1 MRVATWADAWGVWH
15 ARVTAD
21 AETADAPAMA
31 AAAAAAITAEIHQRS
46 NGSPAALAWRARVQA
61 ATLPSFWHGHVS
73 VEYRE
78 WPQTA
83 GDTPSGR
90 AAGARLSVEA
100 G

>member
-1 MRVATWADAWGVWH
+1 MRVATWADAWGIWH
-15 ARVTAD
+15 ARVTAH
-21 AETADAPAMA
+21 AESADAGAMA

-46 NGSPAALAWRARVQA
+46 NGSPGWRARVQA
-61 ATLPSFWHGHVS
+61 ATLPSFWDGHVS